1 LSEQL
6 QLRRGTLA
14 QVAAFTGAQGEVVV
28 DTSSNRLVLQD
39 GVTAGGFAAAKLSE
53 AITTAG
59 GQVAALGI
67 GTGPDP
73 GNPLSVAANNI
84 LFNELPSSSGGSGDI
99 RIKLNKATT
108 ANTASFL
115 FQNGF
120 AGRAEIGLAGDD
132 NFHFK
137 VSADG
142 SAWRDALSIAAA
154 TGAVSAAFGFVGSP
168 DASYLRGLFSGLALS
183 NDATTPNSVLDIAPG
198 VANAS
203 DSSALMKLSA
213 AMTKTVGPW
222 AAGSG
227 SGGLDVGSVAAS
239 SWYHAFLIQRPDT
252 GVVDVLLSRS
262 ATSPAMPANFT
273 KKRRLGAVK
282 TDSSSRLIA
291 FRQVGNEF
299 TWLTPI
305 ADVVVTNQ
313 GTSVGNY
320 AVSVPN
326 SSTNDLKVKALIRGL
341 MSNAA
346 AATLLISG
354 DDEASGASNSPQG
367 NATGYCAAGATT
379 NFNISVR
386 TSVSGTI
393 RIAASAANTSVYVA
407 TYGWVD
413 ETLFL

>member
-154 TGAVSAAFGFVGSP
+154 TGAVSAAFVS
-168 DASYLRGLFSGLALS
+168 SGLR
-183 NDATTPNSVLDIAPG
+183 TPAI
-198 VANAS
+198 
-203 DSSALMKLSA
+203 SAVFSQDWRCR
-213 AMTKTVGPW
+213 MTRRRQT
-222 AAGSG
+222 
-227 SGGLDVGSVAAS
+227 
-239 SWYHAFLIQRPDT
+239 AFWT
-252 GVVDVLLSRS
+252 SRR
-262 ATSPAMPANFT
+262 AWRTRAIPA
-273 KKRRLGAVK
+273 R
-282 TDSSSRLIA
+282 
-291 FRQVGNEF
+291 
-299 TWLTPI
+299 
-305 ADVVVTNQ
+305 
-313 GTSVGNY
+313 
-320 AVSVPN
+320 
-326 SSTNDLKVKALIRGL
+326 
-341 MSNAA
+341 
-346 AATLLISG
+346 
-354 DDEASGASNSPQG
+354 
-367 NATGYCAAGATT
+367 
-379 NFNISVR
+379 
-386 TSVSGTI
+386 
-393 RIAASAANTSVYVA
+393 
-407 TYGWVD
+407 
-413 ETLFL
+413 